1 MVFNYRGD
9 RVVDN
14 FMTGNYAHRIQ
25 VSLSA
30 GWRSFGNTDSG
41 TAAENPP
48 RRRNP
53 PSYHCQLNRMCR
65 TENAYP
71 GYFTLGN
78 FHNPTRK
85 DTAIQAMILLF
96 SLPIL
101 HSTSPICLVLPY
113 NPFSSW

>member
-1 MVFNYRGD
+1 V
-9 RVVDN
+9 
-14 FMTGNYAHRIQ
+14 
-25 VSLSA
+25 LA
-30 GWRSFGNTDSG
+30 GARSETL
-41 TAAENPP
+41 TPA
-48 RRRNP
+48 RRQKTLP
-53 PSYHCQLNRMCR
+53 DGATLLPIIASSDETQLNRMCR